1 MDRFTEESTA
11 DLAAG
16 YAARMKQLWGD
27 DPLFTLA
34 VNVCENCRQTC
45 DHLTRVPEFD
55 YMACETCYDEAMEI
69 IARETAIPVLRPI
82 HVKVAK
88 LTAPEFQKE
97 EVA

>member
-1 MDRFTEESTA
+1 MDRFTEESTD
-11 DLAAG
+11 DLAGG
-16 YAARMKQLWGD
+16 YAVRMKQLWGD

-45 DHLTRVPEFD
+45 EHLIRVPEFD
-55 YMACETCYDEAMEI
+55 YMACERCADEAMEI

>member
-16 YAARMKQLWGD
+16 YAARMKQ
-27 DPLFTLA
+27 
-34 VNVCENCRQTC
+34 
-45 DHLTRVPEFD
+45 EFN
-55 YMACETCYDEAMEI
+55 YLGCETCYDEAMEI
-69 IARETAIPVLRPI
+69 IARETAIRVLRL
-82 HVKVAK
+82 VDAKVAK